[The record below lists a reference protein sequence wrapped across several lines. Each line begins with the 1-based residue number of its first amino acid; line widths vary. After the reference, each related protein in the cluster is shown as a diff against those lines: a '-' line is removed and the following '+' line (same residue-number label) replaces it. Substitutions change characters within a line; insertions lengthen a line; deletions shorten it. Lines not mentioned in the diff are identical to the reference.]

1 MTTNEDHFKAV
12 NESTLYGNYNT
23 GQAIDPFHRR
33 LDERKQQFAK
43 MKKYAGDDWKNNWQ
57 GQVDYA
63 LSEDATKKYLSQ
75 DFSCSLSLLYL
86 VVKYQSLEQMEQI
99 MNWY

>member
-12 NESTLYGNYNT
+12 NESTLNGNYNT

-43 MKKYAGDDWKNNWQ
+43 MKKLEYNDSNFIANQ
-57 GQVDYA
+57 T
-63 LSEDATKKYLSQ
+63 SP
-75 DFSCSLSLLYL
+75 
-86 VVKYQSLEQMEQI
+86 QSNYGRLK
-99 MNWY
+99 